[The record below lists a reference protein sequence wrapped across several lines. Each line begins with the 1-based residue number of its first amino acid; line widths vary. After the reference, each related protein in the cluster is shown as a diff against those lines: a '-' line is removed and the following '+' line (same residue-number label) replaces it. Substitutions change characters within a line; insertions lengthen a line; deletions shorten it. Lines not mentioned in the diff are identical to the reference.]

1 MTTWSGAF
9 AAQAA
14 SDLEAYDL
22 LARSALPVSHRLH
35 YLQMWLEKLC
45 KAHVYESNI
54 EGLKDTHSVIAR
66 ILPRLVDE
74 YWRRIGFARPSNAA
88 EIRNLCLEID
98 RLHPSVKDNNRRP
111 DNLEYPWQG
120 SSGAVEVP
128 AQWRFPLARRLDS
141 NAGRLLLKAAI
152 QLTQEPALFIRR
164 G

>member
-1 MTTWSGAF
+1 MTTWSAAF

-14 SDLEAYDL
+14 SDLKAYDL

-45 KAHVYESNI
+45 KAHVYENNI
-54 EGLKDTHSVIAR
+54 EALKFRHNVIAT
-66 ILPRLVDE
+66 ILPRLIDE
-74 YWRRIGFARPSNAA
+74 HWRRIRFPRPSNAG

-98 RLHPSVKDNNRRP
+98 LLHPHVDQPNV
-111 DNLEYPWQG
+111 EYPWPG

-128 AQWRFPLARRLDS
+128 AKKFPLARRLDS
-141 NAGRLLLKAAI
+141 NSGKLLLKAAV
-152 QLTQEPALFIRR
+152 QLTQEPAFFIRR